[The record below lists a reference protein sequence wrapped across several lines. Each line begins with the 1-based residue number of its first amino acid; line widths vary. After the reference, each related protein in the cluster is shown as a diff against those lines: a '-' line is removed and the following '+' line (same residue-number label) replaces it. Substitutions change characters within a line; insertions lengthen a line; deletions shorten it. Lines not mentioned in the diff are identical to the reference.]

1 MTLHLPFEVA
11 TRKSYLVR
19 VDASKFRIIFEGAP
33 WDEDFYDWL
42 GGADRTDALARSWTF
57 CKLQTAKRLQRS
69 TSDAYNGRIE
79 ADLGLPT
86 GIRIDPLECDTV
98 KDEGE

>member
-11 TRKSYLVR
+11 TRSSYRVR
-19 VDASKFRIIFEGAP
+19 TPTAKFRIIFEGSP

-42 GGADRTDALARSWTF
+42 GGAHRTDALALSWTY
-57 CKLQTAKRLQRS
+57 CKIQTAKRLQRN

-86 GIRIDPLECDTV
+86 GIRIEPLEPS
-98 KDEGE
+98 